1 MTFII
6 INRDRIVSFLF
17 QGVIYT
23 IIILG
28 FTWLIP
34 SYHPDIYTAAILM
47 FFMSLSF
54 VNFGATD
61 GTMGGNSKAD
71 QNNILDTY
79 NPRIGKYG
87 WELENENAKQ

>member
-1 MTFII
+1 
-6 INRDRIVSFLF
+6 
-17 QGVIYT
+17 
-23 IIILG
+23 
-28 FTWLIP
+28 
-34 SYHPDIYTAAILM
+34 
-47 FFMSLSF
+47 MSLSF